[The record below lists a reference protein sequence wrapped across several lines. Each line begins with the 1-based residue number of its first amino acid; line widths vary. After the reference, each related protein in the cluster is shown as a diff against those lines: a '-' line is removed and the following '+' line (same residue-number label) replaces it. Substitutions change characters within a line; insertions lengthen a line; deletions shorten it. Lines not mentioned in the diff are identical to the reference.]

1 MKIAVDEIFGP
12 VMSILKFKYFAI
24 FSSFIYKGL
33 IALSLILHYRNRD
46 SIGIGEQIIYFLF
59 SLCTRG

>member
-24 FSSFIYKGL
+24 FSFSIYKGL
-33 IALSLILHYRNRD
+33 IA
-46 SIGIGEQIIYFLF
+46 FLYIKKG
-59 SLCTRG
+59 LVA

>member
-24 FSSFIYKGL
+24 FSSSIHKGL
-33 IALSLILHYRNRD
+33 IAFLYIHKGLIA
-46 SIGIGEQIIYFLF
+46 
-59 SLCTRG
+59 